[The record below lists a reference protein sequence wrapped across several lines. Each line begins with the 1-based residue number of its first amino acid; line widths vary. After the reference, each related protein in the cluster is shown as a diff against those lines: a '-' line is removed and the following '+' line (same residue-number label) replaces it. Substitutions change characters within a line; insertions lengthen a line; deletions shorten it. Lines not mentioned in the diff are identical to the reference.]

1 MAGLISTGIW
11 GFICS
16 ATMKGGQMVST
27 FVSGLS
33 GWMID
38 KLGNAE
44 FKTIYCR
51 DKFVT
56 NEFVYNRIRVTEDE
70 EIISS
75 SMKIASS
82 LDNGD
87 GTHTVY
93 PDLREG
99 DINPLASDDLAIGY
113 YHNPAN
119 SGVIYAVQKI
129 TVQSDPDTDQ
139 AIIVAC
145 EDGSFPYPHM
155 IIVRVGNLNDEDR
168 QSFVRISSRT
178 NCQYFY
184 DGINSWAAYDDPE
197 HVRCVLGKADMGL
210 IPEWAV
216 SAVGTVKR
224 WFGLIADGVIL
235 RGIFILKS
243 SNKTI
248 EDEFDGVGKTITE
261 LETRFEIKEGQIS
274 SSVKEV
280 QTYTAKASE
289 FADAAKG
296 FAGSAAGS
304 ASDAEKTLTAIT
316 EKESNITQTAGEIT
330 LKVSQIDKLVDDAS
344 GTLLAIT
351 GKESSINQTAEG
363 ITAKVTEVTKKAEE
377 AAGSAS
383 DAAGSAEIAIE
394 KASEV
399 KQTAEGFQS
408 TVTEVTTKAVTDAVT
423 GATEL
428 IEEKVSTAV
437 TQSARE
443 WKVEVLGGEDT
454 VLASIN
460 ADESGIKIKGDKV
473 EITGTLLAQ
482 IIMAAGLNVNDN
494 FIVSTDGLVNIRGR
508 LTIPF
513 SDTFSKTE
521 NHARN
526 VTCSEL
532 NLVDEPLAESSLK
545 DFRSSKFDV
554 SEFVGNVA
562 VMEGIGCVGIILPSS
577 YYTEFIG
584 TEFTFFVHY
593 MFTRTSRNPVIL
605 GVDNGEDFVYMPFDK
620 TTPMKTVNAINLL
633 NKGYG
638 PVVDYAVKVYG
649 IGYNGKLIWYID
661 NAKEL
666 NDFGALL
673 NVTYKSFEIEM

>member
-51 DKFVT
+51 DKFIT

-113 YHNPAN
+113 YHNPAKA
-119 SGVIYAVQKI
+119 GVIYAVQKI

-363 ITAKVTEVTKKAEE
+363 IEEKVSEITKQVDDATGILETISEKETSVNKTAEGITAKVTEVTKKAEE

-408 TVTEVTTKAVTDAVT
+408 TVTEVATKAVTDAVT

-482 IIMAAGLNVNDN
+482 IIMATGINIADK
-494 FIVSTDGLVNIRGR
+494 FIVKQADGDGEIKVTVMGKIETATNGKRIVIDPDSNNLMMYDRQNRNIAEIGFQDVGNNDVISKIKLFSYISLDAGAVNYVEIQPESIFISTQDNRPNPYSPRTVTLDVSGLVFADKRGV
-508 LTIPF
+508 
-513 SDTFSKTE
+513 SKQYP
-521 NHARN
+521 A
-526 VTCSEL
+526 
-532 NLVDEPLAESSLK
+532 
-545 DFRSSKFDV
+545 
-554 SEFVGNVA
+554 
-562 VMEGIGCVGIILPSS
+562 
-577 YYTEFIG
+577 Y
-584 TEFTFFVHY
+584 
-593 MFTRTSRNPVIL
+593 
-605 GVDNGEDFVYMPFDK
+605 
-620 TTPMKTVNAINLL
+620 
-633 NKGYG
+633 
-638 PVVDYAVKVYG
+638 
-649 IGYNGKLIWYID
+649 
-661 NAKEL
+661 
-666 NDFGALL
+666 
-673 NVTYKSFEIEM
+673 